1 MNGKKR
7 YSYKD
12 LGCVAERGHVVNQRG
27 RKYASLSSSKK
38 ASVAGAQRGTA
49 AEEVSRKKGA
59 RVRKS

>member
-1 MNGKKR
+1 MNAKKR

-12 LGCVAERGHVVNQRG
+12 PRCAADREHVVNQRE
-27 RKYASLSSSKK
+27 RKYASLNNSKK
-38 ASVAGAQRGTA
+38 ASVARAQRGTA